1 MSTASRCFS
10 PFLKACCRKSLDVST
25 IKVCPACS
33 IKTETR
39 RRLSRGSSDVQV
51 SQSQAIE
58 GTPVEVPVPK
68 KVSRILVQSPKSN
81 VCSLI
86 GPNGLDKSDV
96 CCLALDLGHWT
107 LDLFSARN
115 VAGAEFRRRRRRRS
129 GKGNVLHSQIC

>member
-33 IKTETR
+33 MRTETR

-58 GTPVEVPVPK
+58 GTPVEVPVPR
-68 KVSRILVQSPKSN
+68 KVNFIEGQKRVFAI
-81 VCSLI
+81 CDWTFFI
-86 GPNGLDKSDV
+86 
-96 CCLALDLGHWT
+96 CHFALG
-107 LDLFSARN
+107 
-115 VAGAEFRRRRRRRS
+115 RS
-129 GKGNVLHSQIC
+129 HAAI